1 MKPAAIHRPLAQKS
15 CLTFGGAAL
24 SAEMIMSKHCENC
37 GCAIRSGYCT
47 NCQEEAYIAFV
58 QAPEMEFSKEFLREA
73 FRQDSESNSR
83 ETS

>member
-1 MKPAAIHRPLAQKS
+1 
-15 CLTFGGAAL
+15 
-24 SAEMIMSKHCENC
+24 MSKHCENC

-73 FRQDSESNSR
+73 FRQDSELNSR

>member
-1 MKPAAIHRPLAQKS
+1 
-15 CLTFGGAAL
+15 
-24 SAEMIMSKHCENC
+24 MSKHCENC

-47 NCQEEAYIAFV
+47 NCLEEAYIAFV